1 MQQNN
6 YLSKFNNKKIKK
18 KIKLLNKN
26 KLLSIDHRTF
36 GKKLNLYHFQNES
49 PGMVFWHNNGYIIFN
64 ELEKFLRIK
73 LQKYNYQEVKT
84 PLITD
89 SVIWKNTGHWKIYKD
104 AIFNT
109 FSENR
114 NYCIKPMNCP
124 GHIQIFQQGLKSYKD
139 LPLRIAEFGIC
150 HRNEPS
156 GSLHGLMRLR
166 SFTQDDAHIFC
177 TQNQV
182 SIEIENCIN
191 MMREIYQIFGFKNFL
206 VKLSTRP
213 KNRIGNNEIWDRT
226 EKDLAT
232 VLKKLDITFN
242 YQIGEGA
249 FYGPKIEFSFFDCLN
264 REWQCG
270 TIQLDFTLPKCLSL
284 FYIDSK
290 NTHKT
295 PVIIHRAILGSI
307 ERFIGILL
315 EEYSGY
321 LPIWLAPLQI
331 IIININDKHINYVMN
346 LLEIIKKNNIRVQ
359 ADLKNEKISFKIR
372 QYTIQHIPYILICG
386 DKEIKNNTVSIRD
399 CFGKDLGNMKIHDII
414 SKIKKEINNYDIHQL
429 GR

>member
-6 YLSKFNNKKIKK
+6 YSSNFINKKIEKK
-18 KIKLLNKN
+18 NQLLSKN
-26 KLLSIDHRTF
+26 KLLEIDHRIF

-49 PGMVFWHNNGYIIFN
+49 PGMVFWHNNGYIIFH

-73 LQKYNYQEVKT
+73 LKKYNYQEVKT

-89 SVIWKNTGHWKIYKD
+89 SVIWKNTGHWKIYKK
-104 AIFNT
+104 AIFST
-109 FSENR
+109 SSENR
-114 NYCIKPMNCP
+114 KYCIKPMNCP
-124 GHIQIFQQGLKSYKD
+124 GHIQIFQHGFKSYKD

-177 TQNQV
+177 TQDQV
-182 SIEIENCIN
+182 SIEIENCIH
-191 MMREIYQIFGFKNFL
+191 MMYEIYQIFGFKNFL

-213 KNRIGNNEIWDRT
+213 KNRIGNNEIWDES
-226 EKDLAT
+226 EKNLAM

-242 YQIGEGA
+242 YQIGDGA

-270 TIQLDFTLPKCLSL
+270 TIQLDFALPSCLNL
-284 FYIDSK
+284 FYMDSENK
-290 NTHKT
+290 RKT

-331 IIININDKHINYVMN
+331 IIINISNKHINYAMN
-346 LLEIIKKNNIRVQ
+346 LLEIIKQNNIRVQ
-359 ADLKNEKISFKIR
+359 TDLKNEKIAFKIR
-372 QYTIQHIPYILICG
+372 KYTIQHIPYILICG

-399 CFGKDLGNMKIHDII
+399 CFGKDLGNMKIRDII
-414 SKIKKEINNYDIHQL
+414 SKVKKEINNYNIHQL